1 MNRNVQV
8 HLALFTVSALY
19 GATFTIAK
27 EVMNGYVDASA
38 FIVIRVTTAAVLF
51 LFFHT
56 LFVREKIHDKRD
68 MLRLAICSM
77 FGVGFNM
84 LLFFNGLKLTT
95 PINGAVLMTCTP
107 IFVVVF
113 AAWLLKEKITWLRGG
128 GVLLA
133 ASGAAML
140 IGGTRFDF
148 SSATAFGDLM
158 VTVNAI
164 IYSFYLVYAK
174 PLLQKYHPITVSKWT
189 FLLGAIL
196 VWPFG
201 YEQFAAIDWNNMP
214 VKIVVYIAFVAIG
227 TTFLTYLLNAWALR
241 HATPSLVGSYI
252 YLQPVLATVIAI
264 VSQRDELTIAKF
276 TFTMLIFAGVY
287 LVSKTPKQHA

>member
-1 MNRNVQV
+1 MNKNVQV
-8 HLALFTVSALY
+8 QLALFTVSALY

-27 EVMNGYVDASA
+27 EVMNGYVGPSA
-38 FIVIRVTTAAVLF
+38 FILLRVGTAAALF
-51 LFFHT
+51 LLFHS
-56 LFVREKIHDKRD
+56 LFIKEKVHDKKD
-68 MLRLAICSM
+68 LYKLALCSV

-113 AAWLLKEKITWLRGG
+113 AAWLLKERITLTRGS
-128 GVLLA
+128 GVFLA

-140 IGGTRFDF
+140 IGGTQFDF
-148 SSATAFGDLM
+148 SSSTAFGDLM
-158 VTVNAI
+158 VTINAI

-174 PLLQKYHPITVSKWT
+174 PLMQKYHPFTVSKWT
-189 FLLGAIL
+189 FLMGTLL
-196 VWPFG
+196 VLPFG
-201 YEQFAAIDWNNMP
+201 FNQFTEINWADMP
-214 VKIVVYIAFVAIG
+214 PKIMLYIAFVAIG

-252 YLQPVLATVIAI
+252 YLQPVLATFIAI
-264 VSQRDELTIAKF
+264 LSQRDELTIAKF
-276 TFTMLIFAGVY
+276 SFTMLIFAGVY
-287 LVSKTPKQHA
+287 LVSKPTRQHA

>member
-27 EVMNGYVDASA
+27 EVMNGYVGASA
-38 FIVIRVTTAAVLF
+38 FIVIRVATAALLF
-51 LFFHT
+51 LIFHS
-56 LFVREKIHDKRD
+56 LFIREKVTHRPDL
-68 MLRLAICSM
+68 LRMSVCSI
-77 FGVGFNM
+77 FGVGLNM

-107 IFVVVF
+107 IFVVIF
-113 AAWLLKEKITWLRGG
+113 AAWLLREKITLLRGG

-133 ASGAAML
+133 ASGAALL

-148 SSATAFGDLM
+148 SSSTAYGDLM
-158 VTVNAI
+158 VTINAI

-174 PLLQKYHPITVSKWT
+174 PLMQKYHPFTVSKWT
-189 FLLGAIL
+189 FLAGTLL
-196 VWPFG
+196 VLPFG
-201 YEQFAAIDWNNMP
+201 YEQLAEVSWSAMP
-214 VKIVVYIAFVAIG
+214 PKIALYIVFVAVG

-264 VSQRDELTIAKF
+264 LSQRDELTIAKF
-276 TFTMLIFAGVY
+276 SFTMLIFAGVY
-287 LVSKTPKQHA
+287 LVSKTPQQHA

>member
-27 EVMNGYVDASA
+27 EVMNGYVDPSA
-38 FIVIRVTTAAVLF
+38 FIVIRVTTAAILF

-56 LFVREKIHDKRD
+56 LFVREKIHDRSD

-113 AAWLLKEKITWLRGG
+113 AAWLLNEKITWLRGG
-128 GVLLA
+128 GVALA
-133 ASGAAML
+133 ATGAAML

-189 FLLGAIL
+189 FLLGALL

-201 YEQFAAIDWNNMP
+201 YVQFAAINWNIMP
-214 VKIVVYIAFVAIG
+214 VKIMLYIAFVAIG

-276 TFTMLIFAGVY
+276 IFTMLIFAGVY